1 MFSLSMNSLI
11 FLTVICVIYYCVYK
25 YKPEYIE
32 QRYHYYFGGF
42 VSIYLFIIYMFTYEY
57 EFVYKMFK
65 NIYDTS
71 RQPMYSFNTKDS
83 NAELYNSLNPN
94 QDIKSMLC
102 QKQGNRC
109 AQCQNYIMMKDID
122 YYKLKY
128 LVPLQQGGQN
138 DVNNLGVVCPNCI
151 F

>member
-1 MFSLSMNSLI
+1 MFNYQTEFM
-11 FLTVICVIYYCVYK
+11 YK
-25 YKPEYIE
+25 
-32 QRYHYYFGGF
+32 
-42 VSIYLFIIYMFTYEY
+42 L
-57 EFVYKMFK
+57 FK

-71 RQPMYSFNTKDS
+71 RQPLYSFNAQDS
-83 NAELYNSLNPN
+83 NAELYNTLNPN
-94 QDIKSMLC
+94 ADIKSMLC

-109 AQCQNYIMMKDID
+109 SRCQNYIMMQDLD

-138 DVNNLGVVCPNCI
+138 NVNNLGVVCPNCV

>member
-1 MFSLSMNSLI
+1 MNSLI
-11 FLTVICVIYYCVYK
+11 FLVVVLCVYYALYK

-32 QRYHYYFGGF
+32 ERYHYYLGGS
-42 VSIYLFIIYMFTYEY
+42 VAVYLFIIYMFNFQT
-57 EFVYKMFK
+57 EFMYKLFK

-71 RQPMYSFNTKDS
+71 RQPLYNFNAQDS
-83 NAELYNSLNPN
+83 NAQLYNSLNPN
-94 QDIKSMLC
+94 ADIKSMLC

-109 AQCQNYIMMKDID
+109 ARCQNYIMMQDLD

-128 LVPLQQGGQN
+128 LVPLDRGGQN
-138 DVNNLGVVCPNCI
+138 NVNNLGVVCPNCL

>member
-1 MFSLSMNSLI
+1 MNSLI
-11 FLTVICVIYYCVYK
+11 FLVVVLCVYYAIYK

-32 QRYHYYFGGF
+32 ERYHYYLGGF
-42 VSIYLFIIYMFTYEY
+42 VAVYLFIIYMFSFQS
-57 EFVYKMFK
+57 EFMYKLFK

-71 RQPMYSFNTKDS
+71 RQPLYSFNAQDS
-83 NAELYNSLNPN
+83 NAQLYNSLNPN
-94 QDIKSMLC
+94 ADIKSMLC

-109 AQCQNYIMMKDID
+109 ARCQNYIMMQDLD

-128 LVPLQQGGQN
+128 LVPLENGGQN
-138 DVNNLGVVCPNCI
+138 NVNNLGVVCPNCL

>member
-1 MFSLSMNSLI
+1 MNSLI
-11 FLTVICVIYYCVYK
+11 FLVVVLCVYYAVYK

-32 QRYHYYFGGF
+32 EKYHYYLGGS
-42 VSIYLFIIYMFTYEY
+42 VAVYLFIIYMFSYQT
-57 EFVYKMFK
+57 EFMYKLFK

-71 RQPMYSFNTKDS
+71 RQPLYNFNAQDS
-83 NAELYNSLNPN
+83 NAQLYNSLNPN
-94 QDIKSMLC
+94 ADIKSVLC

-109 AQCQNYIMMKDID
+109 ARCQNYIMMQDLD

-128 LVPLQQGGQN
+128 LVPLENGGQN
-138 DVNNLGVVCPNCI
+138 NVNNLGVVCPNCL

>member
-1 MFSLSMNSLI
+1 MNSFI
-11 FLTVICVIYYCVYK
+11 FLTVICTIYYCIYK

-32 QRYHYYFGGF
+32 PKYNYYFGGF
-42 VSIYLFIIYMFTYEY
+42 IAIYLFVIYMFTYEN
-57 EFVYKMFK
+57 EFMYKMFK

-71 RQPMYSFNTKDS
+71 RQPLYTFNAKDS
-83 NAELYNSLNPN
+83 NAELYNTLNNTLNPN
-94 QDIKSMLC
+94 GDIKSMLC

-109 AQCQNYIMMKDID
+109 AKCQNYIMNKDLD

-138 DVNNLGVVCPNCI
+138 NVNNLGVVCPTCV